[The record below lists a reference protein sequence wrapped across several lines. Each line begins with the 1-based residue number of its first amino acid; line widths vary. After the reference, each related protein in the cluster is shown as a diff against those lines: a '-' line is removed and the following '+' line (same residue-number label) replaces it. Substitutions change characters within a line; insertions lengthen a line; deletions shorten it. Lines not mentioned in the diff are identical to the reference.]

1 MAEKNLTFM
10 FITSFGEFGYD
21 SSGAIPAADLALN
34 DVNENSSMLPGY
46 RLVYDKPRNSQVS
59 ADRPFNFGSIIAIH
73 MHGLAKLANGYN
85 LFYLGYYIISARS
98 IAILCH
104 CSVYNLPLKLT
115 ETFGETSGSAI
126 YSCRHVY

>member
-10 FITSFGEFGYD
+10 FITSFGEFGFD

-59 ADRPFNFGSIIAIH
+59 
-73 MHGLAKLANGYN
+73 MH
-85 LFYLGYYIISARS
+85 
-98 IAILCH
+98 
-104 CSVYNLPLKLT
+104 
-115 ETFGETSGSAI
+115 
-126 YSCRHVY
+126 